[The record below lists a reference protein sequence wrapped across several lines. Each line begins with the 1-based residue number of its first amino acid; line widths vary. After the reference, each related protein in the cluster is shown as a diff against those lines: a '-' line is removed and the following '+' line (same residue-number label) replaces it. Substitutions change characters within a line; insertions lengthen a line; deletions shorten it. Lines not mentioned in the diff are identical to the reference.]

1 MNLSTLLLRRRMM
14 MLSFSAP
21 IPATNQIVYQSR
33 DGNLLNM
40 ASICNANLINNEIVG
55 EYMIATFDGDVI
67 SINNW
72 QSRNIK
78 YVDFP
83 TTCTTFARTAFDN
96 SNYLKRM
103 IFRASNY
110 TFGNYCFSVFASSS
124 VVTLYATTPPIRN
137 AWAIGSNPLSVKP
150 TIEVPVGCAEAYRN
164 SSYWAGYTIVEM
176 S

>member
-21 IPATNQIVYQSR
+21 IPATNQIVYQSV
-33 DGNLLNM
+33 DGTLLNM
-40 ASICNANLINNEIVG
+40 SSICNANLINNEIVG

-67 SINNW
+67 SIKNYTT
-72 QSRNIK
+72 RNIK
-78 YVDFP
+78 YIDFP

-96 SNYLKRM
+96 SYGLNRI

-110 TFGNYCFSVFASSS
+110 TFGDYCFSVFRQPS
-124 VVTLYATTPPIRN
+124 VVTLYATTPPIRRT
-137 AWAIGSNPLSVKP
+137 WAIGSNPLSVKP